1 MKEKIIDKL
10 VIVICM
16 LFVAAV
22 LYIGYTVVTRIN
34 AKKEI
39 KNNIQEICKD
49 YEIKDLKD
57 IKIKIHSKTNY
68 QTKITYNVEL
78 TTNEYDNLEKDIQE
92 EIIRYIKNI
101 AFKGN
106 RKKYYVNKVTIR
118 SNDNVYTYEK
128 MFKKNNQIYSNM
140 NEYTDKANDIK
151 DKIKDKYNE
160 IKEKIIK

>member
-57 IKIKIHSKTNY
+57 NKIKIHQKP
-68 QTKITYNVEL
+68 
-78 TTNEYDNLEKDIQE
+78 
-92 EIIRYIKNI
+92 
-101 AFKGN
+101 
-106 RKKYYVNKVTIR
+106 
-118 SNDNVYTYEK
+118 
-128 MFKKNNQIYSNM
+128 
-140 NEYTDKANDIK
+140 
-151 DKIKDKYNE
+151 
-160 IKEKIIK
+160 IIKQK